1 MLLFQLSQ
9 LNHPFSFLGP
19 YHHPVPVKLEL
30 ANPTG
35 DTITYKVKCTD
46 SMHYAVKPAVGTI
59 APGHQQTITVAL
71 FPLSGPSR
79 KPDVIL
85 FDPFRQFFAVLAA
98 KVSKGIE
105 RASTVPPSSEN
116 TPTAATLA
124 LKRAE
129 EKGELMEA
137 KLRCTFDDPQLAAAL
152 EDSTKSAVPSI
163 RTNPVDRSVFNGM
176 PSGSSPATGLN
187 NNSGRSTIMEQ
198 ISAEDEMTVVYV
210 IGGLVAL
217 LALIYAVYYFH

>member
-1 MLLFQLSQ
+1 MLLLQLNQ

-35 DTITYKVKCTD
+35 DTIAYKVKCTD

-176 PSGSSPATGLN
+176 PSGSSPVGLS
-187 NNSGRSTIMEQ
+187 NSGRSTIMEQ

-217 LALIYAVYYFH
+217 LALLYAVYYFH